1 MQAVVP
7 NTKYRQVWQQIFE
20 SAGVKDPVKR
30 RNGSL
35 AAALAFAEATLLV
48 VAFLWTGTVTLLV
61 LAGISFSAYAL
72 SRMGYVRFATA
83 ILVLELS
90 VWYVFFI
97 ANDPAL
103 TGEGVRTLFAWSV
116 LPMLLSSSFLVLSDT
131 FWVGMLNIGVMFLVP
146 VIIPRFTTAD
156 VFATIGLPTTALAL
170 ILVSMRHRDGVER
183 IRQSALQQALDQ
195 VRESEAK
202 LEIRVLERTKELE
215 QKTVELE
222 AAKIEAERANN
233 VKSQFLAVV
242 SHELRTPLNGIIN
255 FSAFVH
261 DGFFGPINEKQ
272 KNALGDVIKAGN
284 HLLALIND
292 VLDISKIESGSLRL
306 FIESDIDL
314 NAELDDLIRS
324 SQPLLGS
331 KSVQFVREIGDG
343 LPRITGDRRRIRQIM
358 MNIVSN
364 ACKFT
369 EAGTITVGAEAEGD
383 QVHLWVKD
391 TGPGIRD
398 TDHESVFETFKQTDA
413 GLRSGSGTGLGMPI
427 SRRLAEAHGGKLW
440 LESTV
445 GQGSTFH
452 VMLPIHAVLDSAA
465 QSQAVE

>member
-1 MQAVVP
+1 MTDPVMRRIGILTAVLAFVESVLLLIAVVVSV
-7 NTKYRQVWQQIFE
+7 TGA
-20 SAGVKDPVKR
+20 SALLLLMITTVLAYAASRSGAIRLGSAMFILGLSIWYPLFALFSTTLTIEGLRALSAWSIVPVLLAS
-30 RNGSL
+30 SL
-35 AAALAFAEATLLV
+35 FSLRGTFY
-48 VAFLWTGTVTLLV
+48 TGILNLV
-61 LAGISFSAYAL
+61 LVIATPLLIGFTFSNMA
-72 SRMGYVRFATA
+72 
-83 ILVLELS
+83 
-90 VWYVFFI
+90 
-97 ANDPAL
+97 
-103 TGEGVRTLFAWSV
+103 
-116 LPMLLSSSFLVLSDT
+116 PMT
-131 FWVGMLNIGVMFLVP
+131 
-146 VIIPRFTTAD
+146 
-156 VFATIGLPTTALAL
+156 GLPLTVVALAL
-170 ILVSMRHRDGVER
+170 VANRYRSGVER
-183 IRQSALQQALDQ
+183 LRQKSLQEALDA

-202 LEIRVLERTKELE
+202 LEIRVAERTRELE
-215 QKTVELE
+215 QRTVELN

-272 KNALGDVIKAGN
+272 KSALADVMKAGN

-306 FIESDIDL
+306 FVEADIDL

-331 KSVQFVREIGDG
+331 KRVQFVREIDDG

-369 EAGTITVGAEAEGD
+369 EAGTITVGAKVDGEH
-383 QVHLWVKD
+383 VHLWVKD
-391 TGPGIRD
+391 TGPGIREA
-398 TDHESVFETFKQTDA
+398 DHDGVFETFKQTDA

-440 LESTV
+440 LESTL

-452 VMLPIHAVLDSAA
+452 VSLPVHAVLEPTA
-465 QSQAVE
+465 QIPVVE